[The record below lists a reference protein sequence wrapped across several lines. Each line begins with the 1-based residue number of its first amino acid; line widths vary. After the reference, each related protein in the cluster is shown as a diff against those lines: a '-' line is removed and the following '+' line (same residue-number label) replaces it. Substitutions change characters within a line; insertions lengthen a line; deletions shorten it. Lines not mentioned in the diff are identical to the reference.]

1 MDKIIFVPSVLLG
14 IILIGLYL
22 MICFKNKCSPDI
34 AVLIN
39 SILNASG
46 VICGI
51 FLVIGSINENMMK
64 YISDLNIYIFIAGLA
79 LVFVSGQSIYKDI
92 SGIKMLK
99 TKEESK

>member
-1 MDKIIFVPSVLLG
+1 
-14 IILIGLYL
+14 
-22 MICFKNKCSPDI
+22 
-34 AVLIN
+34 
-39 SILNASG
+39 
-46 VICGI
+46 
-51 FLVIGSINENMMK
+51 MK